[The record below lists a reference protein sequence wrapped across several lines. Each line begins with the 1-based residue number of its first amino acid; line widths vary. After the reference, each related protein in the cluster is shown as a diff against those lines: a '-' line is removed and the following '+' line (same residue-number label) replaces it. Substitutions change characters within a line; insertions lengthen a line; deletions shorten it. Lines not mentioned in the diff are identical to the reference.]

1 MPVILYHNPRC
12 SKSRRA
18 LALLRERGIEP
29 EIVPYMQSPPAPAR
43 LRELLGLL
51 DLRPRDLMRKGET
64 AYAAFGLGDPALS
77 DAELIEALHEHPKL
91 IERPI
96 AVRGRRA
103 RLGRPPETVLELLDD
118 EPPA

>member
-1 MPVILYHNPRC
+1 MPLTLYHNPRC

-18 LALLRERGIEP
+18 LALLRERGIQP
-29 EIVPYMQSPPAPAR
+29 EIVQYMQSAPAPAR

-51 DLRPRDLMRKGET
+51 DLRPRDLMRKGERS
-64 AYAAFGLGDPALS
+64 YAALGLDDPGLS
-77 DAELIEALHEHPKL
+77 DAELIQALHEHPEL

-103 RLGRPPETVLELLDD
+103 RLGRPPETVLELLDE

>member
-1 MPVILYHNPRC
+1 MPLTLYHNPRC

-18 LALLRERGIEP
+18 LALLRERGIRP
-29 EIVPYMQSPPAPAR
+29 EIVQYLQSPPAPAR

-64 AYAAFGLGDPALS
+64 SYAALGLDDPGLS
-77 DAELIEALHEHPKL
+77 DAELIQALHEHPEL

-96 AVRGRRA
+96 AVHGLRA
-103 RLGRPPETVLELLDD
+103 RLGRPPEAVLELLDD